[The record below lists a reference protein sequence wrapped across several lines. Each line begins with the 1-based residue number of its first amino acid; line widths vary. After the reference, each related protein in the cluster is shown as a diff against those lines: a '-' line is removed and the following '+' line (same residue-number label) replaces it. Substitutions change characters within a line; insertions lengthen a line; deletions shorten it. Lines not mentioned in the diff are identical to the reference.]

1 VPPEL
6 EDLTPRELEVLRL
19 IARGHS
25 NADIA
30 AELVTSMATV
40 KTHVNRIFR
49 KLGVR
54 ERAQAVVLAYECG
67 YVTAQRV

>member
-1 VPPEL
+1 
-6 EDLTPRELEVLRL
+6 
-19 IARGHS
+19 
-25 NADIA
+25 
-30 AELVTSMATV
+30 MATV

>member
-1 VPPEL
+1 VPPALAE
-6 EDLTPRELEVLRL
+6 LTPRELEVLRL
-19 IARGHS
+19 IAHGLI

-49 KLGVR
+49 KLGVAG
-54 ERAQAVVLAYECG
+54 RAQAVVLAYESG
-67 YVTAQRV
+67 YVTPRGA